1 MVDREE
7 AVARSRSFFRA
18 GAIVWIVGGLG
29 HLALVDVLTLHG
41 RTGAAKLTPHAD
53 VLGTMEAT
61 TLSFGVLGSTTVFR
75 AAAGFSLWVGLS
87 LVFLGAAYLLLSREQ
102 GLALRPFI
110 LLGVIVSA
118 VFATL
123 SAVCFIMPAT
133 LGSVLATALF
143 VASWLRNE
151 S

>member
-1 MVDREE
+1 M
-7 AVARSRSFFRA
+7 ARHRSLFRA
-18 GAIVWIVGGLG
+18 GAVVWILGGIG
-29 HLALVDVLTLHG
+29 HFALIDVLTLHG
-41 RTGAAKLTPHAD
+41 RTWVAKLAPHAD
-53 VLGTMEAT
+53 VLATMEAT
-61 TLSFGVLGSTTVFR
+61 TLSFGALGSTTVFR
-75 AAAGFSLWVGLS
+75 ATAGYSLWVALS

-118 VFATL
+118 VFGTL
-123 SAVCFIMPAT
+123 SAVFFIIPAT
-133 LGSVLATALF
+133 LGAVLATALF